1 MAPLVALVLLAP
13 AARAAGT
20 AAVDACKLLKVRELR
35 NVLDQPVARPE
46 KSRTSKVIATCEWQ
60 VSATANKPDGSVS
73 TFLQFVGAKISFD
86 TNRTQL
92 GKSVSSVSGLGKHAF
107 YQSTGTGG
115 GVVWVLK
122 GKVLLTVQGV
132 FVSAPD
138 GPVANAEELEH
149 ELVAAARIAKGRF

>member
-1 MAPLVALVLLAP
+1 VGRAARPAMRACPSRSATPTSKRASTGSRRCSSEGSRGRMSLAAARARRMAPLVALVLLAP

-86 TNRTQL
+86 TNR
-92 GKSVSSVSGLGKHAF
+92 
-107 YQSTGTGG
+107 
-115 GVVWVLK
+115 
-122 GKVLLTVQGV
+122 
-132 FVSAPD
+132 
-138 GPVANAEELEH
+138 
-149 ELVAAARIAKGRF
+149 